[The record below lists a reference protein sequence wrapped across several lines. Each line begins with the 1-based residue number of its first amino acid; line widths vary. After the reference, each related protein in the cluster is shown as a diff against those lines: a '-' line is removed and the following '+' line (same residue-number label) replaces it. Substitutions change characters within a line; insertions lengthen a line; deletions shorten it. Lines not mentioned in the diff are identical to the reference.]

1 MDRTSVLAAQRI
13 LGTRLAPPSSEFETF
28 TSHSSLENS
37 VPSTNGSE
45 RNWVGPTTGRREPR
59 RALVARSSLSE
70 PEGLLLSLVRRDA
83 TTAVSVDR
91 LSRLAD
97 PGFRSAFQ
105 SVMTGHGVIGLALT
119 ALRRCEAFGALDSN
133 VRAQVTTPLRPFAFQ
148 AALWDAERDRLLEA
162 LRAHCLVPVV
172 LKGGALR
179 LTVYSDPA
187 ERLSGDLDLL
197 VPAHRVRDGLEALA
211 AAGYVDHWTD
221 YARKE
226 HLRRGYHLSLS
237 HKSGFEVE
245 LHWDLAPRGEG
256 FRFDPAAFLNRS
268 VLNQREGAPPVRV
281 PSPEHMVLHM
291 ADQVRED
298 SFSKLKRLVD
308 IDRVVAAASASG
320 HDMDWDYVA
329 RQARRGGHQA
339 VLGLALQLSR
349 RLLQAPVPAAVV
361 RDLDIDPLARVHIAM
376 LRPEAF
382 VVTQLGLRST
392 VARRE
397 LHLCLQPRW
406 GTRVL
411 WARRIIGGS
420 ANPMAPVNSARR
432 GVVISQSIGAR
443 VRRTWSLAK
452 VGVYHS
458 LLHLT
463 ALGASIP
470 GPSAERVSFWPGR
483 PARVRQEPTL
493 KRLTKGI
500 PWISPAN
507 TTS

>member
-1 MDRTSVLAAQRI
+1 
-13 LGTRLAPPSSEFETF
+13 
-28 TSHSSLENS
+28 
-37 VPSTNGSE
+37 
-45 RNWVGPTTGRREPR
+45 
-59 RALVARSSLSE
+59 
-70 PEGLLLSLVRRDA
+70 
-83 TTAVSVDR
+83 
-91 LSRLAD
+91 
-97 PGFRSAFQ
+97 
-105 SVMTGHGVIGLALT
+105 
-119 ALRRCEAFGALDSN
+119 
-133 VRAQVTTPLRPFAFQ
+133 
-148 AALWDAERDRLLEA
+148 
-162 LRAHCLVPVV
+162 VV

-245 LHWDLAPRGEG
+245 LHWDLAPLGEG

-268 VLNQREGAPPVRV
+268 LLHHREGAPPVRV
-281 PSPEHMVLHM
+281 PSPEHMVLHL

-308 IDRVVAAASASG
+308 IDRVVATAEASG
-320 HDMDWDYVA
+320 HDMDWDYLA
-329 RQARRGGHQA
+329 RQARQGGHQT

-349 RLLQAPVPAAVV
+349 HLLDTPVPAEAVQC
-361 RDLDIDPLARVHIAM
+361 LELDPLASTHISL

-382 VVTQLGLRST
+382 VLTQQAFRST
-392 VARRE
+392 VARRA
-397 LHLCLQPRW
+397 LHLWLQPGW
-406 GTRVL
+406 GTRVR

-420 ANPMAPVNSARR
+420 ANSMAHVYSARR
-432 GVVISQSIGAR
+432 GVVISQSIRAKT
-443 VRRTWSLAK
+443 RRMWSLVK
-452 VGVYHS
+452 VGAYHG
-458 LLHLT
+458 LLHL
-463 ALGASIP
+463 AGLRGVVS
-470 GPSAERVSFWPGR
+470 GQSAAHASFWPER
-483 PARVRQEPTL
+483 RRRVGTAFTSR
-493 KRLTKGI
+493 RLMKGI